1 MCKFL
6 GGYRLLLFQVLFQQD
21 VMALYKHYKL
31 GHLKPSG
38 SNMANTDSFQ
48 PFVLFFFCNDFSIT
62 LSWVNNYSQHATIKT
77 NTKKFHVRIGRNL
90 ILAKSPY
97 ISVILFSSLKL
108 INIKYVFLE
117 NQPLRRHK

>member
-1 MCKFL
+1 MQIPGWLQTASVPSSVPAGCHGTVQTLQTRSPQTIWKQH
-6 GGYRLLLFQVLFQQD
+6 GQYRQLPTICPV
-21 VMALYKHYKL
+21 
-31 GHLKPSG
+31 
-38 SNMANTDSFQ
+38 
-48 PFVLFFFCNDFSIT
+48 FFCNDFSIT